1 VAECHPA
8 GPVAASGWVG
18 VKPASPMAC
27 HPLIPFAALAVLAG
41 AACQRPPPPLDGDA
55 RAFGVERAPG
65 EAAPAADLV
74 ALDGSR
80 VSLAS
85 LRGQVVAVNFW
96 ATWCP
101 PCRDEMPSMM
111 ALARDLEG
119 RYPGKFKMVAVSV
132 DDGWQPVKA
141 FFSAPP
147 YGGSTAGLTVVLDGP
162 EQPTTVA
169 YYCAARG
176 GCPGEYKLP
185 ETYVVDQGGRLVAY
199 MVGPRDWSDPR
210 ARTFFEQLLR

>member
-1 VAECHPA
+1 
-8 GPVAASGWVG
+8 
-18 VKPASPMAC
+18 MTRR
-27 HPLIPFAALAVLAG
+27 PLLPLTALVLLAG
-41 AACQRPPPPLDGDA
+41 AACRRAPAPLDGDA

-65 EAAPAADLV
+65 ETAPEVDLA

-85 LRGQVVAVNFW
+85 FHGQVVAVNFW

-101 PCRDEMPSMM
+101 PCREEMPSMM
-111 ALARDLEG
+111 ALARDLEE
-119 RYPGKFKMVAVSV
+119 RHPGKFKLVAVSV
-132 DDGWQPVKA
+132 DDGWAPVKA

-147 YGGSTAGLTVVLDGP
+147 YGGSTAGLAVALDGP
-162 EQPTTVA
+162 DQPTTAA

-185 ETYVVDQGGRLVAY
+185 ETYVVDRDGRLVAY
-199 MVGPRDWSDPR
+199 VVGPRDWSDPR
-210 ARTFFEQLLR
+210 AKSFFEQLLR